1 MKIKLGLKA
10 LALAPAMLVSLAII
24 SGCND
29 ESGSTPSPSTPPT
42 TPAPGAGAGKPA
54 DTKKPETVT
63 PPAPPADKAKDAE
76 KK

>member
-10 LALAPAMLVSLAII
+10 LSLAPAMLVSLAMI

-29 ESGSTPSPSTPPT
+29 EGASTPPAGT
-42 TPAPGAGAGKPA
+42 ASPTPAPGAGKPA
-54 DTKKPETVT
+54 DIKKPEAAT

>member
-10 LALAPAMLVSLAII
+10 LSLAPAMLVSLAMI

-29 ESGSTPSPSTPPT
+29 EGASTPSGTPST
-42 TPAPGAGAGKPA
+42 TPAPGAGKPA
-54 DTKKPETVT
+54 DVKKPEAAT

>member
-29 ESGSTPSPSTPPT
+29 EGASTPSGTPST

-54 DTKKPETVT
+54 DVKKPEAAT